1 MRASKQKTILFLF
14 LCLFGFVPFLLA
26 QHYIFIEAEGQQPF
40 YLKKSGETYSSTA
53 TGFIILSKLNAKDIE
68 FIIGFPNN
76 LFPEVAF
83 KVNGLVKDR
92 GFYLIKQ
99 TEGKGWVLLDRS
111 NSELISGGM
120 VQAKTII
127 SSSSS
132 STGFAELLADATGDK
147 TLVDRSSL
155 ISTPAA
161 KPVAANVKSKPTS
174 TVAKGQTN
182 PKQINK
188 PAGLGVIR
196 SYIQSDDSSSLR
208 ITYFEKGAKDN
219 WDTVYVEIE
228 KMLEKAVPR
237 SLMQMDFNNNPV
249 KSLESPEKKSVNVLP
264 ASSLSSSP
272 SSDCINPIALPKDIR
287 ELQRKISRSSSFDEQ
302 IAIAVK
308 SVSEKCYTTKQIK
321 ELGTSFLDEQNRLT
335 FYARA
340 RKWVVDPALY
350 SELEQSFLQES
361 SIKAFREMMKKQSQ

>member
-1 MRASKQKTILFLF
+1 MRASKLKSILFLF
-14 LCLFGFVPFLLA
+14 LSLFGYVPFLLA

-92 GFYLIKQ
+92 GFYLKQ

-127 SSSSS
+127 TSSST

-155 ISTPAA
+155 VSVPAA
-161 KPVAANVKSKPTS
+161 KPVAASIKSKSTS
-174 TVAKGQTN
+174 PVIKGQTN
-182 PKQINK
+182 PKQIDK
-188 PAGLGVIR
+188 SGGLGVIR
-196 SYIQSDDSSSLR
+196 SYIQSDDSSALR
-208 ITYFEKGAKDN
+208 ITYFEKGAKEN
-219 WDTVYVEIE
+219 WDTIYVEIE
-228 KMLEKAVPR
+228 KMLEKAISQP
-237 SLMQMDFNNNPV
+237 LMKMD
-249 KSLESPEKKSVNVLP
+249 
-264 ASSLSSSP
+264 LSSNQEMSLQKEEKESGNLVTP
-272 SSDCINPIALPKDIR
+272 SNLNTNLASDCVNPIALPKDIR
-287 ELQRKISRSSSFDEQ
+287 ELQRRISRSSSFEEQ
-302 IAIAVK
+302 IEIAIK
-308 SVSEKCYTTKQIK
+308 SLSEKCYTTKQIK
-321 ELGTSFLDEQNRLT
+321 ELGASFLDEQNRLT

-361 SIKAFREMMKKQSQ
+361 SVKAFREMMKKQSQ